1 LKKKIYGNP
10 ISFLS
15 LNKHSQQP
23 ASTSQQQPI
32 TAANN
37 SLHSQPAS
45 TYITSMFNYGDDD
58 DYGDY
63 GDYVVNTSLKNPKKL
78 DSAKV
83 KVKTSTKA
91 KAKAKAKVKAKVK
104 ASTKNLRTVGNNYK
118 QFVTT
123 QSTPQEASWDWNG
136 SFDPDLETY
145 DVIVFTVFLED
156 WEYPITWW

>member
-1 LKKKIYGNP
+1 
-10 ISFLS
+10 
-15 LNKHSQQP
+15 
-23 ASTSQQQPI
+23 
-32 TAANN
+32 
-37 SLHSQPAS
+37 
-45 TYITSMFNYGDDD
+45 MFNYGDDD

-83 KVKTSTKA
+83 KVKTST

>member
-1 LKKKIYGNP
+1 MVILLVFYLWT
-10 ISFLS
+10 S
-15 LNKHSQQP
+15 
-23 ASTSQQQPI
+23 SQQQPI

-83 KVKTSTKA
+83 KVKTST

>member
-1 LKKKIYGNP
+1 MKKKIYGNP

-15 LNKHSQQP
+15 LNKQS
-23 ASTSQQQPI
+23 

-37 SLHSQPAS
+37 SQHSQPAS
-45 TYITSMFNYGDDD
+45 TDITSMFNYGDDD

-63 GDYVVNTSLKNPKKL
+63 DDYGVNPRLKKLEKL

-83 KVKTSTKA
+83 KA
-91 KAKAKAKVKAKVK
+91 KAKVK

-156 WEYPITWW
+156 WEYFDMLYPITWW

>member
-1 LKKKIYGNP
+1 
-10 ISFLS
+10 
-15 LNKHSQQP
+15 
-23 ASTSQQQPI
+23 
-32 TAANN
+32 
-37 SLHSQPAS
+37 
-45 TYITSMFNYGDDD
+45 MFNYG

-63 GDYVVNTSLKNPKKL
+63 GDYVVNTSLKKL
-78 DSAKV
+78 EKLASAKA
-83 KVKTSTKA
+83 KVKTSA

-156 WEYPITWW
+156 YEYFDMLYPITWW